1 VIAKRLPKRVN
12 ENGVVVDLAG
22 AFVPFVDSTRIGNVD
37 ELTISADTV
46 VLGTQ
51 RRSNDELYD
60 ALAGQIQDLHLVGD
74 AVHPR
79 TVAEATTEGSAAARS
94 AVAVVSAIASGTR

>member
-1 VIAKRLPKRVN
+1 
-12 ENGVVVDLAG
+12 
-22 AFVPFVDSTRIGNVD
+22 
-37 ELTISADTV
+37 LTISADTV